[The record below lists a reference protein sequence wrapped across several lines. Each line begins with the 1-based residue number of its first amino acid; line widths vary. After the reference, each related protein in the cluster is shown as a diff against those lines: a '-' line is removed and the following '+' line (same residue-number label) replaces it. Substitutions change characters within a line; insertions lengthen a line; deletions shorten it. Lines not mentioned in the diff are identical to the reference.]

1 MKEKNVDPDDFSD
14 ADEETSSHLQKEIER
29 AEKEGHDQGRPGGLL
44 NRLISYGNDK
54 TERQLREEAARQNG
68 GAAK

>member
-1 MKEKNVDPDDFSD
+1 MDPADFSD

-29 AEKEGHDQGRPGGLL
+29 AEKDGHDQGRPGGLL

-54 TERQLREEAARQNG
+54 TEKQIQEDAARREVKQ
-68 GAAK
+68 